1 MHTVWKGSISFGLV
15 NIPVRMFTAT
25 EERDVRFRQLHKECH
40 TPIRYTKMCPHC
52 EKEVGAEDIVRGFE
66 YEKGNYVIIQDEDLE
81 AITPETRRAIE
92 IVDFVDLTEIDP
104 VYFDKSY
111 FLSPQETGDKA
122 YSLLR
127 AAMKETGKIAIAR
140 VTMRNKESLAV
151 IRLYEHCIMMETIFY
166 PDEVRP
172 VAQVPALPEADVAL
186 AENELRMAAELIN
199 NMTTAFEPGKYKDEY
214 RSSLQALI
222 EKKKEGKEIAVA
234 PAAPRAN
241 VVDLMQALRESLAAT
256 GDQATP
262 ANWSRIQRQ
271 PLQQESRSSL
281 ESSPNAKAPKSRP
294 PRQRQQKN
302 CAEKKQKRP
311 DPSLPL
317 FIWPAVHPAQY
328 ECARSRSCVFPSCV
342 SQSLL

>member
-262 ANWSRIQRQ
+262 AK
-271 PLQQESRSSL
+271 L
-281 ESSPNAKAPKSRP
+281 EPHPTPAPP
-294 PRQRQQKN
+294 
-302 CAEKKQKRP
+302 AGVKKQPGIKPERKSP
-311 DPSLPL
+311 EKPTAATTTTKKLRRKKAETS
-317 FIWPAVHPAQY
+317 
-328 ECARSRSCVFPSCV
+328 
-342 SQSLL
+342 